1 MEKFILLFQ
10 DLVLK
15 AITLTENFL
24 AQEIDEDK
32 LAVFTDNRDRLL
44 NVIDQISQQVEWND
58 VSEEQKTELSRQID
72 YMKKLDEKLL
82 VKLQERQAEIREE
95 IERTHRQKESIK
107 GYNLN
112 DVK

>member
-10 DLVLK
+10 DFVLK